1 MKKELW
7 LGSTRVQLIK
17 VLCLMMVMVWF
28 QPLGMERV
36 GASGVNLI
44 AGKSYTA
51 SMAADASYPDS
62 GGIELTDGITA
73 TPLLADT
80 AWQGRLTP
88 GSYSFTVDLGT
99 AQTFQRFEAGFF
111 KYAGGGIPAPTSV
124 EYSYSADNATYQPAC
139 LVGQQGAGS
148 DIVRLTYQ
156 CDSAAPATARY
167 LKMTV
172 LGTPGSWSFV
182 DEWRVLEGEPA
193 SAEVVKLNGS
203 FLQPELG
210 DRWSHAQWEAEFQ
223 YMKDVG
229 MDHLILQWS
238 ANTEFGTAVYPTTV
252 SGLTQET
259 SQDVVAKALQMGEEY
274 GLDIYIGLQLNH
286 EWFANYTNDAAWL
299 DEEAGIA
306 GELIED
312 LWTQYGSYDSFK
324 GWYLSFEVDNWNLP
338 NAASWQQMA
347 DFYNDVTTVA
357 HTVSPGLP
365 IMISPFYNVSGGLNP
380 SGWQT
385 MWSYILSRTDID
397 IIALQDGIGAGH
409 AVTSDLASWFAATQ
423 NAIAASSPGTA
434 LWADTETF
442 NMDFRPMDMRL
453 MLDNML
459 AVEPYVSH
467 YTSFSFNHYMSP
479 QTVNPLYYQTYADYV
494 ATGIMDSAAPST
506 PTGLT
511 AAASDSMTVN
521 LNWSSSTDNKGVV
534 GYQIYRNG
542 ELVHASYTA
551 ALSFTDKQLTPSTTY
566 TYAIR
571 AFDAAGNLSPLTAA
585 VSVATPAGTTY
596 ANIWSAGKSYTASMP
611 ADSAYPD
618 SGGTELTN
626 GVNGSAAY
634 VDGAWQ
640 GRNTANPYSFVID
653 LGQTRTIGELNANFL
668 QVKSVYVLLPQEVRF
683 SVSTDNISFTNVG
696 TVEKPAVGSSDQ
708 TKKYRLT
715 GLTGVS
721 GRYVKVEVQP
731 ASSAWTFID
740 EIQARN

>member
-1 MKKELW
+1 MKKELQ
-7 LGSTRVQLIK
+7 LRSARVQLIK
-17 VLCLMMVMVWF
+17 VLCLMMIVVWF
-28 QPLGMERV
+28 NPLGPESA
-36 GASGVNLI
+36 GAAGANLI
-44 AGKSYTA
+44 AGKSYTS
-51 SMAADASYPDS
+51 SMAANASYPDS
-62 GGIELTDGITA
+62 GGVELTDGITA
-73 TPLLADT
+73 APLLADA

-88 GSYSFTVDLGT
+88 GSYSFIVDLGT

-111 KYAGGGIPAPTSV
+111 KYAGGGIPAPTNV
-124 EYSYSADNATYQPAC
+124 EYSYSADNAVYQPAC
-139 LVGQQGAGS
+139 SVGQQGAGS

-156 CDSAAPATARY
+156 CDAAAPATARY
-167 LKMTV
+167 VKMTV
-172 LGTPGSWSFV
+172 SGTPGSWSFV
-182 DEWRVLEGEPA
+182 DEWKVLEAEPA
-193 SAEVVKLNGS
+193 PANVLKLNGS

-210 DRWSHAQWEAEFQ
+210 DQWSNAEWEDEFQ

-286 EWFANYTNDAAWL
+286 EWFVNYTNNVAWL
-299 DEEAGIA
+299 DEEAGVA
-306 GELIED
+306 SDLIED
-312 LWTQYGSYDSFK
+312 LWNQYSGYDSFK

-338 NAASWQQMA
+338 DATSWQRMA
-347 DFYNDVTTVA
+347 NFYNDVTTVA

-385 MWSYILSRTDID
+385 MWEYILSRTDID
-397 IIALQDGIGAGH
+397 ILALQDGIGAGH
-409 AVTSDLASWFAATQ
+409 AATSDLASWFAATH
-423 NAIAASSPGTA
+423 NAITASGSGTA

-479 QTVNPLYYQTYADYV
+479 QTVNPLYYETYADYV
-494 ATGIMDSAAPST
+494 ASGSMDSVAPT
-506 PTGLT
+506 IPAGLMAT
-511 AAASDSMTVN
+511 AIDSMTVN
-521 LNWSSSTDNKGVV
+521 LNWSSSTDNTGVV

-551 ALSFTDKQLTPSTTY
+551 AVSFVDKQLTPGTSY
-566 TYAIR
+566 TYAVR
-571 AFDAAGNLSPLTAA
+571 AFDAAGNLSALSSA
-585 VSVATPAGTTY
+585 VSAATPTGTVY
-596 ANIWSAGKSYTASMP
+596 PNIWSAGKSYTSSMP
-611 ADSAYPD
+611 ADAAYSD

-626 GVNGSAAY
+626 GAYGTATY

-640 GRNTANPYSFVID
+640 GRNTASPYSFVID
-653 LGQTRTIGELNANFL
+653 LGQVRMISELNANFL
-668 QVKSVYVLLPQEVRF
+668 QVKSVYVLLPKEVRF
-683 SVSTDNISFTNVG
+683 SVSSDNISFTNAG
-696 TVEKPAVGSSDQ
+696 TVEKPAVSSSDQ
-708 TKKYRLT
+708 TKTYRVS
-715 GLTGVS
+715 GLSGVS
-721 GRYVKVEVQP
+721 GRYIKVEVVP

-740 EIQARN
+740 EIQARS

>member
-1 MKKELW
+1 MKTELW
-7 LGSTRVQLIK
+7 LRSARVQLVK
-17 VLCLMMVMVWF
+17 VLCLTMIVVGF
-28 QPLGMERV
+28 NPLGLERADAA
-36 GASGVNLI
+36 GANLI
-44 AGKSYTA
+44 AGKSYTS
-51 SMAADASYPDS
+51 SMAANASYPDS
-62 GGIELTDGITA
+62 GGAELTDGITA
-73 TPLLADT
+73 APLLADA

-124 EYSYSADNATYQPAC
+124 EYSYSADNAVYQPAC
-139 LVGQQGAGS
+139 SVGQQGAGN
-148 DIVRLTYQ
+148 DIVRLTYS

-167 LKMTV
+167 VKMTV
-172 LGTPGSWSFV
+172 SGTPGSWSFV
-182 DEWRVLEGEPA
+182 DEWKVLEEVPA
-193 SAEVVKLNGS
+193 PANVLKLNGS

-210 DRWSHAQWEAEFQ
+210 DQWSNTQWEDEFQ

-286 EWFANYTNDAAWL
+286 EWFANYTNNVAWL

-312 LWTQYGSYDSFK
+312 LWNQYSSYDSFK

-338 NAASWQQMA
+338 DATSWQRMA

-385 MWSYILSRTDID
+385 MWNYILSLTDID
-397 IIALQDGIGAGH
+397 ILALQDGIGAGH
-409 AVTSDLASWFAATQ
+409 AATSDLASWFAATK
-423 NAIAASSPGTA
+423 NAITASSPGTA

-479 QTVNPLYYQTYADYV
+479 QTVNPLYYETYADYV
-494 ATGIMDSAAPST
+494 ATGIMDSSAPTIPS
-506 PTGLT
+506 GLT
-511 AAASDSMTVN
+511 ATAADSMTVN
-521 LNWSSSTDNKGVV
+521 LNWSSSTDNTGVV

-542 ELVHASYTA
+542 ELVHASYIA
-551 ALSFTDKQLTPSTTY
+551 AVNFVDKQLTPGTSY
-566 TYAIR
+566 TYAVR
-571 AFDAAGNLSPLTAA
+571 AFDAAGNLSALSSA
-585 VSVATPAGTTY
+585 VSVATTAGTTY
-596 ANIWSAGKSYTASMP
+596 PNIWSAGKSYTSSMP
-611 ADSAYPD
+611 ADAAYPD
-618 SGGTELTN
+618 TGGTELTN
-626 GVNGSAAY
+626 GAYGSASY

-640 GRNTANPYSFVID
+640 GRNSASSYSFVID
-653 LGQTRTIGELNANFL
+653 LGQVRTISELNANFL
-668 QVKSVYVLLPQEVRF
+668 QVKSVYVLLPKEVRF
-683 SVSTDNISFTNVG
+683 SVSIDNINFTNAG
-696 TVEKPAVGSSDQ
+696 TVEKPAVSSSDQ
-708 TKKYRLT
+708 TKTYRVT
-715 GLTGVS
+715 GLSGVS
-721 GRYVKVEVQP
+721 GRYIKVEVVP

-740 EIQARN
+740 EIQARS